1 LKRDDNLFYEG
12 AIIRPPSE
20 ADSLILQITVGCR
33 HNACTFCGAFK
44 TKRFRI
50 KSEREI
56 KGIIST
62 ALVHY
67 PDVEKIFLADGDALT
82 VETPELIKIL
92 DQLYRSFKHLKRVGI
107 YGGPKNIQEKSLE
120 ELNELKEHGLYI
132 VYLGVESGSAGI
144 LRDVRKGVTPE
155 EMIIAGQ
162 KVMSSGLLLSCTVI
176 IGLGGKAYSQ
186 EHAIETAKLIS
197 TINPHYLA
205 ALTLILRREAPLRR
219 AVEKGE
225 FEMLSPFE
233 TLKEIKLLVENLH
246 VTDCVFRCNHASN
259 YLPLKA
265 TLPQDGPMLISLLD
279 KVIKEKQT
287 GWLRPESW
295 RAL

>member
-1 LKRDDNLFYEG
+1 MFYEG

-50 KSEREI
+50 KSEQEI
-56 KGIIST
+56 KEIISI
-62 ALVHY
+62 AQAHY

-82 VETPELIKIL
+82 IETPELIRIL

-120 ELNELKEHGLYI
+120 ELKELKEHGLYI
-132 VYLGVESGSAGI
+132 VYLGVESGSARI
-144 LRDVRKGVTPE
+144 LKDVRKGVTPE
-155 EMIIAGQ
+155 EMIVAGQ

-176 IGLGGKAYSQ
+176 IGLGGKANSQ
-186 EHAIETAKLIS
+186 EHALETAKLIS
-197 TINPHYLA
+197 KIDPHYLA

-233 TLKEIKLLVENLH
+233 TLKEIKLMVENLQ

-265 TLPQDGPMLISLLD
+265 TLPQEGPMLISLLD

>member
-1 LKRDDNLFYEG
+1 MFYEG

-50 KSEREI
+50 KSEQEI
-56 KGIIST
+56 KEIISI
-62 ALVHY
+62 AQVHY

-82 VETPELIKIL
+82 IETPELIRIL

-120 ELNELKEHGLYI
+120 ELRELKEHGLYI
-132 VYLGVESGSAGI
+132 VYLGVESGSARI
-144 LRDVRKGVTPE
+144 LKDVRKGVTPE
-155 EMIIAGQ
+155 EMIVAGQ

-176 IGLGGKAYSQ
+176 IGLGGKANSQ

-197 TINPHYLA
+197 KIDPHYLA

-233 TLKEIKLLVENLH
+233 TLKEIKLMVENLQ

-265 TLPQDGPMLISLLD
+265 TLPQEGPMLISLLD

>member
-1 LKRDDNLFYEG
+1 MFYEG

-50 KSEREI
+50 KSEQEI
-56 KGIIST
+56 EEIIST
-62 ALVHY
+62 ARAYY

-82 VETPELIKIL
+82 IETSELIKIL
-92 DQLYRSFKHLKRVGI
+92 DQLYRSFKRLKRVGI
-107 YGGPKNIQEKSLE
+107 YGGPKNIREKSLE
-120 ELNELKEHGLYI
+120 ELKELKKHGLYI
-132 VYLGVESGSAGI
+132 VYLGVESGSAAI
-144 LRDVRKGVTPE
+144 LRDVHKGVTPE
-155 EMIIAGQ
+155 EMIVAGQ

-176 IGLGGKAYSQ
+176 IGLGGKANSQ
-186 EHAIETAKLIS
+186 EHALETAKVIS
-197 TINPHYLA
+197 AINPHYLA
-205 ALTLILRREAPLRR
+205 ALTLIIRREAPLRR

-225 FEMLSPFE
+225 FELLSPFE
-233 TLKEIKLLVENLH
+233 TLREIKLLVENLQ

-265 TLPQDGPMLISLLD
+265 TLPQEGPLLVNLLD
-279 KVIKEKQT
+279 KVIKENQT
-287 GWLRPESW
+287 EWLRPESW